1 MAQELLDPLALA
13 KLSNLELRARSV
25 VEGALSGLHKA
36 PHHGSSV
43 EFAEHK
49 EYAAGD
55 EIKHIDWKAYGK
67 FDKYYVKRFEEETEL
82 RCYLLVDSSASMGYR
97 REGVSK
103 LEYARMLAASLA
115 YLLLKQQ
122 DQVGMIAFGDKLRG
136 YLPPRGRSGHL
147 SDLLTALEGIVPEG
161 ATDLPRALA
170 YLSEVA
176 QRRSLVVVFSD
187 LLGGNESTLRHLL
200 RGLRARKHDVAVFQ
214 LLDRDEMTLPFEG
227 TTVFESME
235 DDRKLLADPAD
246 VRNAYLAELNKLVDG
261 YRRGLAEGDVE
272 YHIVQTTQPPAEVLL
287 DFLTG
292 AFRNHSRNAGRA
304 K

>member
-1 MAQELLDPLALA
+1 MSQYLDPVSLAR
-13 KLSNLELRARSV
+13 LSNLELRARSV
-25 VEGALSGLHKA
+25 VEGALSGLHRS

-49 EYAAGD
+49 EYSAGD

-82 RCYLLVDSSASMGYR
+82 RAYLLIDSSASMAYR

-103 LEYARMLAASLA
+103 LEYARLVAASLA

-122 DQVGMIAFGDKLRG
+122 DQVGMVAFGEKLRG
-136 YLPPRGRSGHL
+136 YLPPRSRGGHL
-147 SDLLTALEGIVPEG
+147 SDLLTALEAIVPEG
-161 ATDLPRALA
+161 RTDLPRALA

-176 QRRSLVVVFSD
+176 QRRALIVVFSD
-187 LLGGNESTLRHLL
+187 LLGGDDNTLRHLL
-200 RGLRARKHDVAVFQ
+200 RGLRARKHDVVVFQ

-235 DDRKLLADPAD
+235 DDRKLLADPGD
-246 VRNAYLAELNKLVDG
+246 VRKAYLAELNKLIDG

-272 YHIVQTTQPPAEVLL
+272 YHVVQTTQPPAQLLL

-292 AFRNHSRNAGRA
+292 PYRTMGRRR
-304 K
+304 